1 MDKVNG
7 EQIEV
12 EIKRLKEKLA
22 YEWSKLQFSI
32 VFLLRLRI
40 EVCPALIS

>member
-22 YEWSKLQFSI
+22 YEWGKLQFSI
-32 VFLLRLRI
+32 VFF
-40 EVCPALIS
+40 C